1 MALRKRASAAPYDM
15 KPLPAFAS
23 GEPVRTILQIE
34 KRHQPIGL
42 GPRESFVEP
51 LDRGA
56 STSDHHVM
64 LGERDAGHFG
74 RRNNVAGIAARDPQD
89 GAGAIGRDPE
99 GGRGIL
105 RIARDAKPAVA
116 IPANGGN
123 IALRRQRG
131 RRALWYPAQP

>member
-1 MALRKRASAAPYDM
+1 VTRRPQCRRWLAQTRLGRTIRHEAFAR
-15 KPLPAFAS
+15 FAS
-23 GEPVRTILQIE
+23 GEPARTILKIE
-34 KRHQPIGL
+34 KRHQPIRL

-56 STSDHHVM
+56 GTSDHHVM
-64 LGERDAGHFG
+64 LGAQDAGRFG

-123 IALRRQRG
+123 IALPAATRR
-131 RRALWYPAQP
+131 